1 MKKWAICCGAL
12 FFAALTVT
20 ACGKKLPDESALRE
34 AVEESGEREE
44 NGNKEEAGGVVHG
57 DADAP
62 SGREDAEIAADGI
75 EPDTGAGGGKTETPD
90 TGAGGGKTET
100 SETGEQPLPALAV
113 QGTGLADSSGN
124 AVQLRGISTHGL
136 AWYPEYVNQECIRQL
151 RDWGA
156 NVLRLA
162 MYTGESGG
170 YCSDGDQEALKK
182 LIRDGVEYATDCGMY
197 VIIDWHILSDGNPN
211 THLEEAKAFF
221 DEMSELYSGYTNILY
236 EICNEPNGGTSW
248 SDVKDYAEQV
258 IPVIR
263 KNDQDGIILVGTPN
277 WCQYVEQAAA
287 DPITG
292 YENVMYTLHF
302 YAATHM
308 DSLREALVRAMEAG
322 LPVFVSEFGICDAS
336 GSGAIDEYQADKW
349 VELLD
354 TQGISYVA
362 WNLSNKSETSA
373 ILKSSCEKLSGFSEE
388 DLSDSGRWLY
398 KMLEAH
404 GSGGGK
410 EEGNKDKGNENDGIV
425 KNEDADAESG
435 ETESGGADAESGE
448 AGPGGADAESGKAES
463 GGADAESGEAG
474 SGGADAESGE
484 AESGGVAAEGGE
496 EIDSLDVEAM
506 VIHSWEQ
513 DGETCFQYEVT
524 VSNSSEAEQIGWTIR
539 LNFNCDIILQ
549 DSWNGVFETDGKI
562 LTISSMD
569 YNSNIAPGGSVGNV
583 GFIIKSDH
591 SCRLED

>member
-20 ACGKKLPDESALRE
+20 ACGKKLPDGSALRE

-44 NGNKEEAGGVVHG
+44 NGNKEEAGGVVYR

-75 EPDTGAGGGKTETPD
+75 EPDTGAD
-90 TGAGGGKTET
+90 SGKTET

-425 KNEDADAESG
+425 KNEDAAAESG
-435 ETESGGADAESGE
+435 ETESGGAVAESGE
-448 AGPGGADAESGKAES
+448 AGP
-463 GGADAESGEAG
+463 
-474 SGGADAESGE
+474 GGADAESGE
-484 AESGGVAAEGGE
+484 AESGGVAAGGGE

-506 VIHSWEQ
+506 VVHSWEQ

-569 YNSNIAPGGSVGNV
+569 YNSNIALGGSVGNV